1 MLNPPSKPSNGANN
15 SGRLNKE
22 TKLHQEET
30 KTSLEKTESGVD
42 SSQKPPQQQV
52 EHLLAS
58 SENKSA
64 LSEIDKQNNNYL
76 SSDAASTHKLLEKVD
91 SGIGNLHES
100 YSDADLLSKN
110 HLKRDFQLYDIIDF
124 VQKGMNVR
132 VLCWV

>member
-15 SGRLNKE
+15 GGRLNTKE
-22 TKLHQEET
+22 TKHQEET
-30 KTSLEKTESGVD
+30 KTSLEKTENSGVD
-42 SSQKPPQQQV
+42 SLQRPQQQV
-52 EHLLAS
+52 EHLLDS
-58 SENKSA
+58 SETKNA

-76 SSDAASTHKLLEKVD
+76 SSDAAAKHKMLEKVD

-132 VLCWV
+132 VLGSK